1 MKKIKDWVKNKAA
14 IVSIAMSN
22 VEKNAF
28 AQNSEGLSTDITKVN
43 SINQGKITDSLIN
56 GEITQEVMDL
66 RWRMYKIMEATDGVN
81 VSIQGY
87 KQNGQPVY
95 IKTKKSLRISKPNL
109 DQFDTY
115 PIEMIATNE
124 DVVKSVFE
132 GLDNDN
138 FKEINSYLISE
149 LDDEVTRGEITGHDY
164 FTQSKNDKPIKIT
177 RTITPNFYLELYT
190 KTLKIRKIEDTKRM
204 LEFYVSSYPDEYN
217 RTTRLFISAIKK
229 EIENKSMYNP
239 LLDLTSVSFI
249 SEKTQGVNDNHL
261 FVYKNLVFDK
271 IVSHNGFYVI
281 KFIGDVV
288 VDGEYI
294 MEGYRREALDNKYET
309 KEKK

>member
-1 MKKIKDWVKNKAA
+1 
-14 IVSIAMSN
+14 
-22 VEKNAF
+22 
-28 AQNSEGLSTDITKVN
+28 
-43 SINQGKITDSLIN
+43 
-56 GEITQEVMDL
+56 
-66 RWRMYKIMEATDGVN
+66 MYKIMEATDGVN

-87 KQNGQPVY
+87 KQDGQPVY

-109 DQFDTY
+109 DPFDTY

-138 FKEINSYLISE
+138 FKEINSYLITE

-239 LLDLTSVSFI
+239 ILDLTSVSFI

-271 IVSHNGFYVI
+271 IVTHNGFYVI

>member
-1 MKKIKDWVKNKAA
+1 MS
-14 IVSIAMSN
+14 VSS
-22 VEKNAF
+22 VEKNMF
-28 AQNSEGLSTDITKVN
+28 SQNKNLLENNEIKEIDKDTGTLMH
-43 SINQGKITDSLIN
+43 SLKN
-56 GEITQEVMDL
+56 NVVTQEVMDL

-81 VSIQGY
+81 VTINGY
-87 KQNGQPVY
+87 KEDGQPIYV
-95 IKTKKSLRISKPNL
+95 KTKKSLRISKPNL
-109 DQFDTY
+109 DPFDTY

-124 DVVKSVFE
+124 DVVKSVYE
-132 GLDNDN
+132 GLDNDS
-138 FKEINSYLISE
+138 FKEINSYLITGIG
-149 LDDEVTRGEITGHDY
+149 DEVTRGEITGHDY
-164 FTQSKNDKPIKIT
+164 FTQSKNDKPIKII

-190 KTLKIRKIEDTKRM
+190 KTLKVRKIDDTKRM

-229 EIENKSMYNP
+229 EIENKAMYNP
-239 LLDLTSVSFI
+239 ILDITSVSFI

-281 KFIGDVV
+281 KFIADVV

-294 MEGYRREALDNKYET
+294 MEEYRREALDNKYEN